1 METGKRPLSD
11 RLVLLDG
18 SMPCRKL
25 KLDIVFIERKK
36 FRELSFKMATNKQ
49 AVIISAARTPTGK
62 FQGLLKGFSA
72 PELGSIAIKEA
83 VSRAGI
89 SSDKVDEVI
98 MGCVVQAGIGQA
110 PARQAALKAGL
121 APEVSALTINMVCG
135 SGLRAV
141 ALASQAVQLG
151 DAEYVVAGGME
162 SMSNIPYALQTARE
176 GFRMGNQTATD
187 LMIHDGLWCPFEN
200 WHMGNT
206 GEVVAEKYQISRD
219 EQDNFAFNSHRKAY
233 EAQQA
238 GRFADE
244 MVPVEIPQKK
254 GDPIILDY
262 DEPVRPET
270 TVESLG
276 KLRPAFKKD
285 GGTVTAGNA
294 PGVNDGA
301 SALVVTSAENAA
313 SLGIEPLGRVVAW
326 ASSGIEPRLIMMA
339 PVKGV
344 QNVLAKAGWDMKDVD
359 LFELNEAFSVQ
370 ALGVMKEL
378 GLDIEKVNVN
388 GGAVAL
394 GHAIGNSG
402 GRVLTTLLH
411 EMKRRRAK
419 RGVAA
424 LCLGGGNSVALAVER
439 D

>member
-1 METGKRPLSD
+1 MRDAL
-11 RLVLLDG
+11 
-18 SMPCRKL
+18 
-25 KLDIVFIERKK
+25 
-36 FRELSFKMATNKQ
+36 
-49 AVIISAARTPTGK
+49 IISAMRTPTGK
-62 FQGLLKGFSA
+62 FQGALKGFSA
-72 PELGSIAIKEA
+72 PELGAIAIKSVIEK
-83 VSRAGI
+83 AGLKAE
-89 SSDKVDEVI
+89 DVDEVI
-98 MGCVVQAGIGQA
+98 MGCVVSAGQGQA

-121 APEVSALTINMVCG
+121 PPTVSALTINMVCG

-141 ALASQAVQLG
+141 ALAAQAVMLG
-151 DAEYVVAGGME
+151 DAEVVVAGGME
-162 SMSNIPYALQTARE
+162 SMSNIPYALPTARE
-176 GFRMGNQTATD
+176 GMRMGNQTVTD
-187 LMIHDGLWCPFEN
+187 LMINDGLWCPFEN

-206 GEVVAEKYQISRD
+206 GEVVAEKHQISR
-219 EQDNFAFNSHRKAY
+219 ESQDDFAAGSHQKAVA
-233 EAQQA
+233 AQKE

-244 MVPVEIPQKK
+244 IIPISIPQKK
-254 GDPIILDY
+254 GDPVVLDY

-270 TVESLG
+270 TAESLA

-301 SALVVTSAENAA
+301 SALVVTTVEKAKE
-313 SLGIEPLGRVVAW
+313 LGIEPLARIVAH
-326 ASSGIEPRLIMMA
+326 ATSGIEPKLIMLA
-339 PVKGV
+339 PVEGV
-344 QNVLAKAGWDMKDVD
+344 RKVLKKAGWEMSEVD

-378 GLDIEKVNVN
+378 GMNGENVNVN

-402 GRVLTTLLH
+402 SRILTTLLH
-411 EMKRRRAK
+411 EMKRRGSK
-419 RGVAA
+419 KGVAA

>member
-1 METGKRPLSD
+1 MSD
-11 RLVLLDG
+11 
-18 SMPCRKL
+18 
-25 KLDIVFIERKK
+25 I
-36 FRELSFKMATNKQ
+36 KQ

-62 FQGLLKGFSA
+62 FQGALKGFTA
-72 PELGSIAIKEA
+72 PELGAIAIKEA
-83 VSRAGI
+83 VKRAGV
-89 SSDKVDEVI
+89 DPAKVDEVI
-98 MGCVVQAGIGQA
+98 MGCVVAAGLGQA

-121 APEVSALTINMVCG
+121 PPEVSALTINMVCG

-151 DAEYVVAGGME
+151 DAEFVVAGGME

-206 GEVVAEKYQISRD
+206 GEIVAEKHQITR
-219 EQDNFAFNSHRKAY
+219 EAQDDFAYNSHRKAA
-233 EAQQA
+233 EAQA
-238 GRFADE
+238 EGRFKDE
-244 MVPVEIPQKK
+244 IVPVEIPQKK
-254 GDPIILDY
+254 GDPIVLDY

-270 TVESLG
+270 TVEALG
-276 KLRPAFKKD
+276 KLKPAFKKD

-301 SALVVTSAENAA
+301 SALVVTSHQNAID
-313 SLGIEPLGRVVAW
+313 LGVEPLGRVVSYAV
-326 ASSGIEPRLIMMA
+326 SGIEPKYIMLA
-339 PVKGV
+339 PVEGV
-344 QNVLAKAGWDMKDVD
+344 RRAVAKAGWSLEDVE

-378 GLDIEKVNVN
+378 GIDPERVNVN

-402 GRVLTTLLH
+402 SRVLTSLLY
-411 EMKRRRAK
+411 EMKRRGAK
-419 RGVAA
+419 RGVAG
-424 LCLGGGNSVALAVER
+424 LCLGGGNSVAMAVER
-439 D
+439 L

>member
-1 METGKRPLSD
+1 MSD
-11 RLVLLDG
+11 
-18 SMPCRKL
+18 
-25 KLDIVFIERKK
+25 
-36 FRELSFKMATNKQ
+36 AKQ

-62 FQGLLKGFSA
+62 FQGLLKGFTA
-72 PELGSIAIKEA
+72 PDLGAIAIKEA
-83 VSRAGI
+83 VNRAGI
-89 SSDKVDEVI
+89 SGEQVDEVI

-110 PARQAALKAGL
+110 PARQAAIKAGL
-121 APEVSALTINMVCG
+121 PPEVSALTVNMVCG

-151 DAEYVVAGGME
+151 DAEFVVAGGME
-162 SMSNIPYALQTARE
+162 SMSNIPYAMPGARD
-176 GFRMGNQTATD
+176 GYRMGNQTVVD
-187 LMIHDGLWCPFEN
+187 LMVHDGLWCPFEN

-219 EQDNFAFNSHRKAY
+219 EQDSFAFNSHRKAA
-233 EAQQA
+233 EAQAA
-238 GRFADE
+238 GRFKDE
-244 MVPVEIPQKK
+244 IVPVEIPQKK
-254 GDPIILDY
+254 ADPILLDS
-262 DEPVRPET
+262 DEPVRADT

-276 KLRPAFKKD
+276 RLKPAFKKD

-301 SALVVTSAENAA
+301 SALVVTSSAHALQ
-313 SLGIEPLGRVVAW
+313 LGIEPLGRVVAH
-326 ASSGIEPRLIMMA
+326 ATSGIEPKLIMMA

-378 GLDIEKVNVN
+378 GLDMEKVNVN

-402 GRVLTTLLH
+402 GRVLTTLLF
-411 EMKRRRAK
+411 EMKRRGVK

-424 LCLGGGNSVALAVER
+424 LCLGGGNSVAMAVER
-439 D
+439 A

>member
-1 METGKRPLSD
+1 MTD
-11 RLVLLDG
+11 T
-18 SMPCRKL
+18 RK
-25 KLDIVFIERKK
+25 
-36 FRELSFKMATNKQ
+36 

-72 PELGSIAIKEA
+72 PDLGAIAIREA
-83 VSRAGI
+83 VKRAGI
-89 SSDKVDEVI
+89 SGDQVDEVI

-110 PARQAALKAGL
+110 PARQAALKADL
-121 APEVSALTINMVCG
+121 PAEVSALTINMVCG

-151 DAEYVVAGGME
+151 DAEYMVAGGME
-162 SMSNIPYALQTARE
+162 SMSNIPYALPGARD
-176 GFRMGNQTATD
+176 GYKMGNQTAVD

-206 GEVVAEKYQISRD
+206 GEIVAEKYQISRE
-219 EQDNFAFNSHRKAY
+219 EQDNFAFNSHRKAA
-233 EAQQA
+233 EAQAA
-238 GRFADE
+238 GRFKDE
-244 MVPVEIPQKK
+244 MVSVEIPQKK

-262 DEPVRPET
+262 DEPVRPDT
-270 TVESLG
+270 SVEGLA
-276 KLRPAFKKD
+276 KLKPAFKKD

-313 SLGIEPLGRVVAW
+313 SLGIEPLGRVVAS
-326 ASSGIEPRLIMMA
+326 ATSGIEPKLIMMA

-344 QNVLAKAGWDMKDVD
+344 QNVLARAGWDMKDVD

-378 GLDIEKVNVN
+378 GL
-388 GGAVAL
+388 
-394 GHAIGNSG
+394 
-402 GRVLTTLLH
+402 
-411 EMKRRRAK
+411 
-419 RGVAA
+419 
-424 LCLGGGNSVALAVER
+424 
-439 D
+439 

>member
-1 METGKRPLSD
+1 MT
-11 RLVLLDG
+11 
-18 SMPCRKL
+18 
-25 KLDIVFIERKK
+25 
-36 FRELSFKMATNKQ
+36 KQ

-62 FQGLLKGFSA
+62 FQGLLKGFTA
-72 PELGSIAIKEA
+72 PELGAIAIKEA
-83 VSRAGI
+83 VIRAGI
-89 SSDKVDEVI
+89 TGDQVDEVI
-98 MGCVVQAGIGQA
+98 MGCVVPAGLGQA
-110 PARQAALKAGL
+110 PARQAALKADL
-121 APEVSALTINMVCG
+121 PPEVSALTINMVCG

-141 ALASQAVQLG
+141 ALASQAIALG
-151 DAEYVVAGGME
+151 DHEYVVAGGME
-162 SMSNIPYALQTARE
+162 SMSNIPFALPGARD
-176 GFRMGNQTATD
+176 GYKMGNQSVVD

-206 GEVVAEKYQISRD
+206 GEVVADKYQITREQQD
-219 EQDNFAFNSHRKAY
+219 EFAFNSHRKAH
-233 EAQQA
+233 EAQEA
-238 GRFADE
+238 GKFNDE
-244 MVPVEIPQKK
+244 IVPIEIPQKK
-254 GDPIILDY
+254 GDPFILDY

-270 TVESLG
+270 TVESLA
-276 KLRPAFKKD
+276 KLRPAFKKE

-313 SLGIEPLGRVVAW
+313 SLGLEPLGRVVAW
-326 ASSGIEPRLIMMA
+326 ASSGIEPKLIMMA

-370 ALGVMKEL
+370 ALGVMQEL
-378 GLDIEKVNVN
+378 GLDMEKVNVN

-402 GRVLTTLLH
+402 GRVLTTLLY
-411 EMKRRRAK
+411 EMKRRGAK

>member
-1 METGKRPLSD
+1 
-11 RLVLLDG
+11 
-18 SMPCRKL
+18 
-25 KLDIVFIERKK
+25 
-36 FRELSFKMATNKQ
+36 MADTKE

-62 FQGLLKGFSA
+62 FQGLLKAFTA
-72 PELGSIAIKEA
+72 PDLGAIAIREA
-83 VSRAGI
+83 VKRAGI
-89 SSDKVDEVI
+89 SGDQVDEVI

-110 PARQAALKAGL
+110 PARQAAIKADL
-121 APEVSALTINMVCG
+121 PPEVSALTVNMVCG

-141 ALASQAVQLG
+141 ALASQAVKLG
-151 DAEYVVAGGME
+151 DANYIVAGGME
-162 SMSNIPYALQTARE
+162 SMSNIPYAMPGARD
-176 GFRMGNQTATD
+176 GYRMGNQTVID
-187 LMIHDGLWCPFEN
+187 LMVHDGLWCPFEN

-206 GEVVAEKYQISRD
+206 GEVVAEKYQISRE
-219 EQDNFAFNSHRKAY
+219 EQDNFAFDSHRKAH

-244 MVPVEIPQKK
+244 IIPIEIPQKK

-301 SALVVTSAENAA
+301 SAVVVTSEENAS
-313 SLGIEPLGRVVAW
+313 SLGVEPLARVVAS
-326 ASSGIEPRLIMMA
+326 AYSGIEPKLIMMA

-370 ALGVMKEL
+370 ALGVMKQL
-378 GLDIEKVNVN
+378 GLDFDRVNVN

-402 GRVLTTLLH
+402 GRVLTTLLY
-411 EMKRRRAK
+411 EMKRRDVK
-419 RGVAA
+419 RGIAA

-439 D
+439 